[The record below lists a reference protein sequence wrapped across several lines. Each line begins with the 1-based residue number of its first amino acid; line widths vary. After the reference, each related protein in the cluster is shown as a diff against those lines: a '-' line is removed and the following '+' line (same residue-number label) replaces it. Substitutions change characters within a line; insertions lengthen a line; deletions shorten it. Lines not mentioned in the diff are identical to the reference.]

1 MKPLFWNCEVGKISG
16 KERTMKRL
24 QIKAERSKKEVSKL
38 SPGDILERGR
48 VHSRNLDHFTKE
60 SDDLLDKMQ
69 TSEARKGMKA
79 VFNASPDKL
88 GHAAV
93 KAWRKHR

>member
-24 QIKAERSKKEVSKL
+24 QIKAERSKKEVPKL

-48 VHSRNLDHFTKE
+48 VHSRNLDHFTRDSAE
-60 SDDLLDKMQ
+60 SVASHSSLPIDDL
-69 TSEARKGMKA
+69 SE
-79 VFNASPDKL
+79 S
-88 GHAAV
+88 
-93 KAWRKHR
+93 WQ